1 MRLGLAVSDLMTK
14 LLKSRPLT
22 QLRRAGRMLN
32 LILVDVVLRR
42 FEVHREF
49 RVVRQCL
56 VLGVV
61 LVQIEIVVVRY
72 VGVRF
77 DGGYVPSG
85 SGLPSGVEVQLRLRE
100 TGVRVRSIPRA
111 KLLAQPLIQGSLT
124 LKTTLKL
131 SYLRVYRRHFR
142 LSLCQG

>member
-1 MRLGLAVSDLMTK
+1 
-14 LLKSRPLT
+14 
-22 QLRRAGRMLN
+22 MLN
-32 LILVDVVLRR
+32 LVLVDVILRR

-56 VLGVV
+56 VLGIV
-61 LVQIEIVVVRY
+61 LVQIEVVVVRY
-72 VGVRF
+72 VGVRL

-85 SGLPSGVEVQLRLRE
+85 SGLSSGVEVQLRLRE
-100 TGVRVRSIPRA
+100 TGIRVRSVPRA

-142 LSLCQG
+142 LSLHQG